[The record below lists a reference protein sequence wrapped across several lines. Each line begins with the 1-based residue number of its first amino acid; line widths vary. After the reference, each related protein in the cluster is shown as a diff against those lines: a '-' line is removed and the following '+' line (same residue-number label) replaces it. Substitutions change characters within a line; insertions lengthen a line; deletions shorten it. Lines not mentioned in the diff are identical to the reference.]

1 MHLSGS
7 AVGMAVCGKQAVG
20 ATVCWITNI
29 LLTKGPTVSDRKI
42 MVIDRSTLFSDG
54 YFQGY
59 SPAEEI
65 DYESI
70 IQENYFYD
78 LRDKVET
85 MPQYKQPIA
94 YAVIVHKPTLEI
106 FTYQRASKDRHYK
119 EKRLQGKWS
128 WGIGGH
134 IDKIDVEKEDPI
146 RASLVREL
154 SEEIHITTYDTP
166 QILGYINDDLTEVGQ
181 VHFGLLYLIFT
192 ADRKIRP
199 RDGEISWGGFMPI
212 SQLQEICENEEAS
225 VESWSEI
232 ALIPLREHLGID
244 LE

>member
-1 MHLSGS
+1 M
-7 AVGMAVCGKQAVG
+7 
-20 ATVCWITNI
+20 
-29 LLTKGPTVSDRKI
+29 SDRKI

-54 YFQGY
+54 YFQGFA
-59 SPAEEI
+59 PAEEI
-65 DYESI
+65 DYESV

-94 YAVIVHKPTLEI
+94 YTVIVHKPTLEV
-106 FTYQRASKDRHYK
+106 FAYQRAARDKHYK

-134 IDKIDVEKEDPI
+134 IDKADVEKEDPI
-146 RASLVREL
+146 RASLEREL
-154 SEEIHITTYDTP
+154 GEEIYISSYEAP

-181 VHFGLLYLIFT
+181 VHFGLLYIIFT
-192 ADRKIRP
+192 SERQIRP
-199 RDGEISWGGFMPI
+199 RDGEMSWGGFMTI
-212 SQLQEICENEEAS
+212 AQLQDICENEDAA

-232 ALIPLREHLGID
+232 ALIPLRHYLGVD